1 MNQVNKEI
9 HLLVEENAETLRST
23 INSAFEII
31 ERLSADLTQ
40 VQIKIN
46 TGPSHDEIHNKF
58 SSTLQQE
65 ISAMKEALET
75 QVQSRVDTLH
85 TVIKEQHSSLRQKF
99 AGAISA
105 ITGQEVNLDDDD
117 GSN

>member
-1 MNQVNKEI
+1 MNQVKDDI
-9 HLLVEENAETLRST
+9 HMLVEENAETLKST
-23 INSAFEII
+23 INSAFVMI

-40 VQIKIN
+40 VQIKLN
-46 TGPSHDEIHNKF
+46 DGPNHDEIHRKF

-85 TVIKEQHSSLRQKF
+85 TVIKDQHSSLKQKF

-105 ITGQEVNLDDDD
+105 ITGQEVNLDDD
-117 GSN
+117 SI